1 MSSAAEKER
10 VKIGE
15 VGPAWSIWLLLLA
28 ACGGGGGG
36 SPKVEVTGISNVD
49 DSPDINDTPEP
60 THTTDPNLPNE
71 HTVPTDLGNRKTPPP
86 QPISPTSP
94 PPDEPTAPPLS
105 SRILSYGT
113 KDKDKFEGTAEMRS
127 VSYEYSNAGV
137 EISLGA
143 AKNSEGYIIGKG
155 GFAKDDQ
162 LKDIKN
168 LYGTLY
174 TDTLTGDD
182 DANMIF
188 GLGWLDNLYGLGG
201 DDFLHGGDSAD
212 DIEGGAGADTIDGG
226 TGSDWSLYYSS
237 KSSVHVSLS
246 NPKDEEGFII
256 GHTGGD
262 AAGDRLKNIENLEGS
277 FWNDTLIGDE
287 GDNVLKGE
295 EGHDVL
301 RSLGGHDL
309 LHGGIGADIIDGG
322 EGNDWSSYRLST
334 AGVRVSLSNAQDSHG
349 YIAGHGG
356 GDATGDRLKDIENL
370 EGSAFDDILIG
381 DDGDNILQG
390 GGGNDRLT
398 GGAGKDVFVLYDV
411 ADGVDTIIDFTKG
424 EDIIF
429 LYKESV
435 HQPKNLGE
443 AEIGQD
449 RDGDDLIINFEGQ
462 TIFILEGHY
471 LSHNRPLLIA
481 DFEFLA
487 FETL

>member
-60 THTTDPNLPNE
+60 THTTDPNLPTE
-71 HTVPTDLGNRKTPPP
+71 HTVPTDAGNRKTPPP

-127 VSYEYSNAGV
+127 VSYEFSNAGV

-155 GFAKDDQ
+155 GFANDDQ

-212 DIEGGAGADTIDGG
+212 DIEGGAGADTI
-226 TGSDWSLYYSS
+226 
-237 KSSVHVSLS
+237 
-246 NPKDEEGFII
+246 
-256 GHTGGD
+256 
-262 AAGDRLKNIENLEGS
+262 A
-277 FWNDTLIGDE
+277 
-287 GDNVLKGE
+287 
-295 EGHDVL
+295 
-301 RSLGGHDL
+301 
-309 LHGGIGADIIDGG
+309 
-322 EGNDWSSYRLST
+322 
-334 AGVRVSLSNAQDSHG
+334 
-349 YIAGHGG
+349 
-356 GDATGDRLKDIENL
+356 
-370 EGSAFDDILIG
+370 
-381 DDGDNILQG
+381 
-390 GGGNDRLT
+390 

-411 ADGVDTIIDFTKG
+411 ADGVDTITDFTKG

-443 AEIGQD
+443 AEIRQD

-462 TIFILEGHY
+462 TIFILEDHY